1 MCIRDSEETYAV
13 KGGRGVNFYRWLS
26 EGRQTMELIGR
37 VYDESSSYAKNKE
50 YYDLYRSFV
59 YLAANS

>member
-1 MCIRDSEETYAV
+1 M
-13 KGGRGVNFYRWLS
+13 NFYRWLS